1 MSWYKISGH
10 WLEISGRRL
19 EISGRQKQSS
29 PGGSDGKCWAEMS
42 LQLRIGAQITWKYAR
57 NLFIDVY
64 TINFIA
70 CNTKKCFWLQFNRP
84 EPCWS
89 SGCVRNRQGSG
100 TKYRLSR
107 CKHCIKMLPTSGRFR
122 HIPGPVLLKIWAT
135 QKSELVKYLKTTFRP
150 HERRLN
156 AHNLR
161 YQKQDRFWIGW
172 FRILT
177 TQLLKLTAQPVNCAK

>member
-1 MSWYKISGH
+1 MSWYKISGR
-10 WLEISGRRL
+10 WLEISGRRLEISGRRLEISGRRLEISSRRL

-42 LQLRIGAQITWKYAR
+42 LQLRIGAQITRKYAR

-70 CNTKKCFWLQFNRP
+70 CNTKKCFWLQFNRS

-100 TKYRLSR
+100 TKYRLSTGR

-122 HIPGPVLLKIWAT
+122 GDSGTFLAHKI
-135 QKSELVKYLKTTFRP
+135 
-150 HERRLN
+150 
-156 AHNLR
+156 
-161 YQKQDRFWIGW
+161 
-172 FRILT
+172 
-177 TQLLKLTAQPVNCAK
+177 